1 MCSWRSPDF
10 EYEKYVGRAQLPPSI
25 VSLFFL
31 ECQSTD
37 NNLQLLAP
45 KVHLSPAS
53 TSVLLQIIVV
63 IQSLSCDWITP
74 RALQHTRPPCPPLSP
89 GVCSN
94 ACPLSRWCHPTISS
108 SVSPLS
114 SCPQSFPE
122 LGSSPVCQLFT
133 LGGQSIEAST
143 SALVLPL
150 NIQDWFPLWLTGFI
164 SLLSKGLS
172 EVFFSTTIRK
182 YQFFSTQPSLWSN
195 SYIRTWLLEK
205 PQLWLDGPLSANWC
219 LCFSICCL
227 GLS

>member
-1 MCSWRSPDF
+1 MQPH
-10 EYEKYVGRAQLPPSI
+10 G
-25 VSLFFL
+25 
-31 ECQSTD
+31 
-37 NNLQLLAP
+37 
-45 KVHLSPAS
+45 
-53 TSVLLQIIVV
+53 
-63 IQSLSCDWITP
+63 
-74 RALQHTRPPCPPLSP
+74 LQHTRPPSP
-89 GVCSN
+89 SPTPRAYSN
-94 ACPLSRWCHPTISS
+94 SCPLSWWCHPTISS

-219 LCFSICCL
+219 LCFLICCNMHEIWPL
-227 GLS
+227 WGVVAGIWTTLMYLNFFLDSLLKWALSLLPHLCFGSSGNQMIGNNDRGRNIISCW